1 MFVCKWN
8 INYMIVL
15 NGFKFDWNLF
25 EIKVLVVI
33 IYSILFY
40 EFFIFED
47 LSIWLCVEIN
57 KGIFFK
63 GEMK

>member
-1 MFVCKWN
+1 
-8 INYMIVL
+8 MIVL

-57 KGIFFK
+57 KGIVFK